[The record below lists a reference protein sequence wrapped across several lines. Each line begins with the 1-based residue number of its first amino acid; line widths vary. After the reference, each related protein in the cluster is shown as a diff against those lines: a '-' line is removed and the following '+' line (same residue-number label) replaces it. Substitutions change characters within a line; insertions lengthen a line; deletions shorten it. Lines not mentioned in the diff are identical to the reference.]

1 MARSQLHNINIQAMI
16 SVLPSV
22 QIDNRDILQGTAG
35 QRIMNSTG
43 IFRRRIAA
51 ENETAL
57 SMSLRASEQLLL
69 DNDISRQQ
77 CQLVVVVTQTPD
89 YMLPGNAVQLQHAL
103 GLTKETV
110 AFDVNLGCSGF
121 IFGLWQIAQLIQ
133 SIDTEH
139 ALLVVGDTT
148 SKLIEPN
155 NPTVSCLFGDAV
167 CVTLLTKA
175 HIPSALAFH
184 LGSDGS
190 GAPYLIQPNG
200 GAKLPGIRPNLFMD
214 GTQVFAFTLREVVKS
229 ITQCLD
235 TAEVTLDDV
244 DLVVM
249 HQANKMMLEKLASKL
264 GVAKEKVLIN
274 MQDVGNVS
282 SASIPLAMCMA
293 SERVEKA
300 KNLLLVGFGVG
311 WSWGSVFI
319 RKSSIQAKVLCEPY
333 LPT

>member
-1 MARSQLHNINIQAMI
+1 MARSQLNNVNIQAMI
-16 SVLPSV
+16 SALPSV
-22 QIDNRDILQGTAG
+22 LIDNRDTLKGAAG
-35 QRIMNSTG
+35 QRIINSTG
-43 IFRRRIAA
+43 IFCRRIAA

-69 DNDISRQQ
+69 ANDIPRQH

-103 GLTKETV
+103 GLTKETI

-121 IFGLWQIAQLIQ
+121 IFGLWQIAQLMQ

-167 CVTLLTKA
+167 CVTLLTKT
-175 HIPSALAFH
+175 HVSSALAFH

-200 GAKLPGIRPNLFMD
+200 GAKFPGIRPNLFMD
-214 GTQVFAFTLREVVKS
+214 GTQVFAFALREVVKS

-235 TAEVTLDDV
+235 TAEVTIHDV

-249 HQANKMMLEKLASKL
+249 HQANKLMLEKLALKL

-319 RKSSIQAKVLCEPY
+319 RKSSIQAKVLSEG
-333 LPT
+333 